1 MSNLE
6 RLVFMVLR
14 RQCIARKAMALK
26 IVRMAG
32 A

>member
-26 IVRMAG
+26 IVRRG